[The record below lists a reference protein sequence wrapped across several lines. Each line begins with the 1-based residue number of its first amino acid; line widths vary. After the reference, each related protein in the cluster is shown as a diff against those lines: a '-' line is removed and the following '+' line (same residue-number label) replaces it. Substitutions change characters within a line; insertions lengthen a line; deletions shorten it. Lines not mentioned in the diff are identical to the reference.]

1 MITLSYGY
9 GEFVNYE
16 KYAENFFEDP
26 LTLGLCHLYVGEVSG
41 SVSVD
46 KARHCRHFDM
56 IFRCHLYSLQ
66 GTLADLEQ
74 QAQVLVAEKPHTLGK
89 GRLLLLC
96 LHAEQQLVLAV
107 KPFEDSLHPVLEIL
121 SGKRFHDLLP
131 PSVCLSVASR
141 AERMVPADALRCA
154 VFLRHRVLRD
164 EAVYLREGVHAFSAE
179 RGVPDAVPVA
189 HPLKGTPAG
198 TQYPGGLGRID
209 LPVRR
214 TGLLVLT
221 FADMAC
227 YLRYLFRQRHVCG
240 VFHCYHFHT
249 QYFSFVSA
257 AKFGNRQRGL

>member
-26 LTLGLCHLYVGEVSG
+26 LILGLCHLYVSEVSG
-41 SVSVD
+41 SLSVD
-46 KARHCRHFDM
+46 KSRHRCHFDM
-56 IFRCHLYSLQ
+56 IFRCNLYSLQ
-66 GTLADLEQ
+66 G
-74 QAQVLVAEKPHTLGK
+74 
-89 GRLLLLC
+89 RLLIWSSKHRSWLPKSLTLSEREGSFSFAFMQSSSSSWRSNRSRILC
-96 LHAEQQLVLAV
+96 IQFSKFCLVNGSMTYCLR
-107 KPFEDSLHPVLEIL
+107 PFVFP
-121 SGKRFHDLLP
+121 LLP
-131 PSVCLSVASR
+131 VRSAWFRLMP
-141 AERMVPADALRCA
+141 PRCA

-227 YLRYLFRQRHVCG
+227 YLFPQRHVCG
-240 VFHCYHFHT
+240 AFHCYHFHT